1 MKILAID
8 SSAKSASVAV
18 CDNEVLISE
27 AFVNIGLTHS
37 ETLMPMLQSVLSN
50 SKMTLDNIDAFAVT
64 VGPGSFTGVRIGTA
78 VVKGL
83 AQASGKPCAPVSTL
97 GAMAMGLS
105 DRKGIICASM
115 DARCG
120 QVYTA
125 VFDSDGKD
133 LKRLTEDIAISLEEL
148 YNILK
153 EFDKTVFFAG
163 DGAELCYSKFG
174 DKLNDAV
181 LANGF
186 TRYQRAHGA
195 ALAAVR
201 SGEDAFVSSFEL
213 APVYIRPPQ
222 AERELKLK
230 KESNK

>member
-18 CDNEVLISE
+18 CNDKELISE

-37 ETLMPMLQSVLSN
+37 ETLMPMIQSVLFN
-50 SKMTLDNIDAFAVT
+50 AKLNLDDIDVFAVT

-83 AQASGKPCAPVSTL
+83 AQTSGKPCAAVSTL
-97 GAMAMGLS
+97 EAMAEAFS
-105 DRKGIICASM
+105 DREGVICAAM

-125 VFDSDGKD
+125 LFESDGKNI
-133 LKRLTEDIAISLEEL
+133 KRLTGDIAISLEEL
-148 YNILK
+148 YNNLK
-153 EFDKTVFFAG
+153 EFDKKVIFVG
-163 DGAELCYSKFG
+163 DGAELCFSKFG
-174 DKLNDAV
+174 DKLSDSV

-201 SGEDAFVSSFEL
+201 NGESSFVSSFEL